1 MGQIRGRRADIDQP
15 GGPDQVQEGGSD
27 QPVGPERGQESGSE
41 EQSGPDLGPGNRT
54 RAMVS

>member
-1 MGQIRGRRADIDQP
+1 MEQP
-15 GGPDQVQEGGSD
+15 GGPDQAQESGSD
-27 QPVGPERGQESGSE
+27 QPGGPERGQESGSE